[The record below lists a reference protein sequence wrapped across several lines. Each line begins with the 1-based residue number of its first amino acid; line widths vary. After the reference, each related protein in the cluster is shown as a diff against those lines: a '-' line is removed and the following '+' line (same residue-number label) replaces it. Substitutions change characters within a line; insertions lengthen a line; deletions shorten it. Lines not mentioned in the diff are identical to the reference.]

1 MSENNKLP
9 KNYLYSLFSN
19 HAKEA
24 ADAYG
29 QSLSKAELDEYTK
42 HYSQEV
48 IQGLKDGV
56 CSLKEDDFKTAYS
69 SFIDLVNYSGS
80 NFSYRPDSNSLQ
92 TLKQYVSDVPEL
104 ASFCDLV
111 DVYKE
116 YDHIKRNI
124 GSFDFD
130 IKEIKQFHDTINAL
144 SDISLTNRASLF
156 VGLGSLYT
164 AYGQSQQEQSLPQTA
179 QEFEP
184 LPENYLQEFFEQ
196 QITNE
201 LLEDGKDVN
210 QEISPQ
216 QVEERKNDELQ
227 ATIDDICSFDPERY
241 NFAYGYFLDMTGLRD
256 GLDNIPDES
265 VDTTIRNRIQN
276 IPELLE
282 LYDLACLYLE
292 SGFLDEQAQ
301 NKSLSKETIEDY
313 HNRVLKH
320 KESSSD
326 TGLSDSNLA
335 NYEYKIIKLYQKID
349 DVSAENLK
357 YLCIDVLCSSNKPK
371 DIKDIFNLFQP
382 PLKNETKPFS
392 PSKYINEITQDNCN
406 RLLETMQDN
415 LSDQDFYIIYTIL
428 GDTYRRSIN
437 KSGFRQQEKLI
448 HMEESNQQASRYYE
462 LAYTYAP
469 TKGLKTAAAKSVYTT
484 DPEHY
489 EQKPCS
495 QDVPLRV
502 VKNAGAAKPYS
513 PRDMSRN

>member
-29 QSLSKAELDEYTK
+29 QSLSKADLAEYAK
-42 HYSQEV
+42 HYSQGV

-56 CSLKEDDFKTAYS
+56 CSLKEDEFKTAYS

-80 NFSYRPDSNSLQ
+80 NFSYHPDSNSLQ
-92 TLKQYVSDVPEL
+92 TIKQYVSDVPEL

-130 IKEIKQFHDTINAL
+130 IKEIKQFHDTINSL
-144 SDISLTNRASLF
+144 PDISLTNRASLF
-156 VGLGSLYT
+156 VGLGNLYMS
-164 AYGQSQQEQSLPQTA
+164 YGQSQQEQPLPQTE
-179 QEFEP
+179 QEFEA
-184 LPENYLQEFFEQ
+184 LPENHLQEFFRQ
-196 QITNE
+196 QIIDE
-201 LLEDGKDVN
+201 LLEDGKNTD
-210 QEISPQ
+210 QEISQ
-216 QVEERKNDELQ
+216 ELIEERKNAEIQ
-227 ATIDDICSFDPERY
+227 ATIDDLCSFDPERY

-256 GLDNIPDES
+256 SLDNIPNEK
-265 VDTTIRNRIQN
+265 VDTVIGNRIQN
-276 IPELLE
+276 IPELQE

-313 HNRVLKH
+313 HNRVLQH

-326 TGLSDSNLA
+326 TTLSDSNLA

-349 DVSAENLK
+349 DVSAENLRD
-357 YLCIDVLCSSNKPK
+357 LCIDVLCSSNKPK
-371 DIKDIFNLFQP
+371 DIKEIFSLFQP

-406 RLLETMQDN
+406 RLLETRKDN
-415 LSDQDFYIIYTIL
+415 LSDQEFYILYTIL

-437 KSGFRQQEKLI
+437 KSGFRQKEKLA
-448 HMEESNQQASRYYE
+448 HMEESNQRASRYYE

-469 TKGLKTAAAKSVYTT
+469 TKGLKTAAAKAVYAT

-489 EQKPCS
+489 EQKSCS
-495 QDVPLRV
+495 KDVPSRV
-502 VKNAGAAKPYS
+502 VKNSNAAKPYG